1 MNNFDINFIRILYLK
16 INKIGRIKDRSSFV
30 VKSVKILICKLQYT
44 ILKCE
49 VLCLTSHWE
58 KVFDTGFN

>member
-16 INKIGRIKDRSSFV
+16 INEVVRIKDRSSFV